1 MGVYLRDERWMVFYH
16 DYSGKRKDKSFGRG
30 EQAHNLA
37 EAFDAAVKSAK
48 AAGTEIPDVTIFK
61 KQMQAQVQPVM
72 TFQVAANNAEQSM
85 VRFKDL
91 AEKHLE
97 HLAASGRT
105 ERHIHNVSVLLKN
118 QFNPLIGEKIVDQMS
133 YHGDM
138 LPFIRH
144 FQLNSPV
151 TGKPRSQHTV
161 NRYCDYIDSIF
172 NFGLEMGLT
181 TVNPLKGRKKAKE
194 TPRDVQLT
202 LEDVKKIMDEAEPHL
217 RWAMEVCFNLGTRPG
232 PSELL
237 SLKWV
242 NLDLE
247 KGNAQIYATKTK
259 QFRTV
264 PINPG
269 FIARLREMKQIAK
282 SEYVVEYKG
291 RKLTTM
297 RKAFNNA
304 CERAGINYSA
314 RMYDLRHLFAT
325 TLLSRGADLAAVSK
339 MMGHSTV
346 KMTAD
351 TYYHYLQGEKER
363 AVSLIPSLS

>member
-1 MGVYLRDERWMVFYH
+1 MGVYQRDERWMVFYH
-16 DYSGKRKDKSFGRG
+16 DESGRRRDKSFGRG
-30 EQAHNLA
+30 PQAHGLA
-37 EAFDAAVKSAK
+37 EAFDSAVKSAK
-48 AAGTEIPDVTIFK
+48 TTGTELPDAGAFK
-61 KQMQAQVQPVM
+61 LNLQTQHPAMA
-72 TFQVAANNAEQSM
+72 FQVAANNPDESD
-85 VRFKDL
+85 VRFKEL

-105 ERHIHNVSVLLKN
+105 QRHIHNVSVLLKN
-118 QFNPLIGEKIVDQMS
+118 QFLPMLGEKIVDRMT

-138 LPFIRH
+138 LPFIRQ
-144 FQLNSPV
+144 FQAESPV

-161 NRYCDYIDSIF
+161 NRYCDYVDAIF

-181 TVNPLKGRKKAKE
+181 KVNPLKGRKKSKE

-202 LEDVKKIMDEAEPHL
+202 LEDVKKIMEEAEPHL

-237 SLKWV
+237 SLKWA

-247 KGNAQIYATKTK
+247 KGAAQIYATKTK

-264 PINPG
+264 PINPN
-269 FIARLREMKQIAK
+269 FIPRFREMREAAT
-282 SEYVVEYKG
+282 SEFVVEYRG
-291 RKLTTM
+291 RRVTTI
-297 RKAFNNA
+297 RKAFNSA
-304 CERAGINYSA
+304 CERAGIKYSA

-325 TLLSRGADLAAVSK
+325 TLLSKGADLAAVSK

-363 AVSLIPSLS
+363 AVSLMPSLS